1 MSTAGAAP
9 SPNLEVS
16 KAAKYLKTLRNFG
29 IMAHI
34 DAGKTTISERILFY
48 TGKEHKIGEVHD
60 GAAKM
65 DYLEEE
71 RERGITITAAATS
84 CEWRGH
90 ALNLIDTPGHVDFTA
105 EVERSLRVLDGA
117 VAVFD
122 AVSGV
127 EAQSETVWRQASKN
141 NVPRL
146 CFVNKMDRIGA
157 DFDMTVASIKDRL
170 GGRPAVLQ
178 LPMGAGKDFVG
189 LIDVLREVAVTF
201 DDSAEGGKKF
211 SEHPI
216 PAEYVDAAKEARH
229 HLLEMAAEFD
239 DALLEKVLEEAPVTI
254 PEVMSALRKGTI
266 KCSVFPLLCGAALR
280 NKGVQQLLDA
290 VVDYLPC
297 PLDLPPIKGKNPD
310 KKDQEEIRPHDPEA
324 PFTALAFKTIT
335 EKTGDLTFIRVYSGV
350 LTNGSQVYNSSK
362 GKTERIGRL
371 YRMHAAERE
380 QIDEVRA
387 GDIAATVG
395 VKLTYTGDTL
405 CDENKPIVLE
415 AIDFPDPVI
424 SMSIEPA
431 SRGDRDKLSM
441 ALSKLAKEDPT
452 FSYFTDQET
461 NETVIAGMGE
471 LHLEV
476 LQHRIQREFGVGC
489 EVGAPRVAYKQTLA
503 REVSVEARHIKQTG
517 GSGQYAVAKVRFEPL
532 PGSFD
537 IEFENEIKGGA
548 IPREYIPSIERGIR
562 RLAEA
567 GGPERFQF
575 VGFKAS
581 VYDGSYHDVDS
592 SDMAFE
598 AAGRL
603 AFREAFL
610 RETTKLLEPV
620 MKVEVAAPEDHLGDI
635 IGDLNSRRARV
646 HDVDSRQNLKVVH
659 AEVPISEMFAYSSR
673 LRSLTQGRGTYSMEP
688 QGYWDVPNE
697 LAKKVYDDSAKM
709 REAAAKKK

>member
-1 MSTAGAAP
+1 MTEAP
-9 SPNLEVS
+9 IS

-34 DAGKTTISERILFY
+34 DAGKTTISERVLFY
-48 TGKEHKIGEVHD
+48 TGKAHKIGEVHD
-60 GAAKM
+60 GAATM

-84 CEWRGH
+84 CSWRDH

-127 EAQSETVWRQASKN
+127 EAQSETVWRQATKN

-146 CFVNKMDRIGA
+146 CFVNKMDRVGA
-157 DFDMTVASIKDRL
+157 DFWMTIASIKDRL
-170 GGRPAVLQ
+170 GARPAVMQ
-178 LPMGAGKDFVG
+178 LPMGAGKEFVG
-189 LIDVLREVAVTF
+189 IIELLREVAIHY
-201 DDSAEGGKKF
+201 DDETDGKKF
-211 SEHPI
+211 TEGPI
-216 PAEYVDAAKEARH
+216 PPEYAEIAKKTRRE
-229 HLLEMAAEFD
+229 LLEIAAEFD
-239 DALLEKVLEEAPVTI
+239 DALLEKVLEDQPVTM
-254 PEVMSALRKGTI
+254 PEVMAALRKGTI
-266 KCSVFPLLCGAALR
+266 SCSVFPVLCGAALR
-280 NKGVQQLLDA
+280 NKGVQQLLDC

-297 PLDLPPIKGKNPD
+297 PLDLPAVKGTNPD
-310 KKDQEEIRPHDPEA
+310 TDQEESRPHDPDA

-350 LTNGSQVYNSSK
+350 LQNGSQVFNSSK

-371 YRMHAAERE
+371 YRMHAALRE
-380 QIDEVRA
+380 QIDEIRA
-387 GDIAATVG
+387 GDIAAAVG

-415 AIDFPDPVI
+415 SITFPEPVI
-424 SMSIEPA
+424 SMSIEPS
-431 SRGDRDKLSM
+431 SRGDRDKLGS

-452 FSYFTDQET
+452 FRYFTDQET

-471 LHLEV
+471 LHLEI
-476 LQHRIQREFGVGC
+476 LRNRIVREFGVAAD
-489 EVGAPRVAYKQTLA
+489 VGAPRVAYKQTLA
-503 REVSVEARHIKQTG
+503 RTVSVEARHIKQTG

-532 PGSFD
+532 EGSFE
-537 IEFENEIKGGA
+537 IEFESEIKGGA

-562 RLAEA
+562 RLAET
-567 GGPERFQF
+567 GGQDKFVF
-575 VGFKAS
+575 VGFKAT
-581 VYDGSYHDVDS
+581 VYDGNYHDVDS
-592 SDMAFE
+592 SDLAFE

-603 AFREAFL
+603 AFRECF
-610 RETTKLLEPV
+610 TPQNTKLLEPV
-620 MKVEVAAPEDHLGDI
+620 MKVEVITPEDHLGDV

-659 AEVPISEMFAYSSR
+659 SEVPIAEMFAYSSR

-688 QGYWDVPNE
+688 QGYWDVPGE
-697 LAKKVYDDSAKM
+697 LAKRVYEESAKA
-709 REAAAKKK
+709 REASAKRK